1 MSSPKSA
8 TPVPPPAKKRGV
20 WSSDDKMVLSCVKGS
35 SASPKHTI
43 FTVLHTVIPHV
54 QVRKIQP
61 PEECGL
67 INGHKSLDSKQTIK
81 KSLCCIQG
89 HCQGHRDTK
98 TKQKTMI
105 QAIKWSMG
113 QTDSGHFSL
122 CSRYFLIPKKM
133 GFTPDIGPAYSKQAL
148 KKVQNSECSRLELSL
163 A

>member
-8 TPVPPPAKKRGV
+8 TPVPPPTKKRGV
-20 WSSDDKMVLSCVKGS
+20 WSSDDKMVLSCVKGRSASTRS
-35 SASPKHTI
+35 SAENWSDKWS
-43 FTVLHTVIPHV
+43 
-54 QVRKIQP
+54 QVPGFKA
-61 PEECGL
+61 
-67 INGHKSLDSKQTIK
+67 NNK

-113 QTDSGHFSL
+113 QTDSGHFSH
-122 CSRYFLIPKKM
+122 CSPYFLIPKKM